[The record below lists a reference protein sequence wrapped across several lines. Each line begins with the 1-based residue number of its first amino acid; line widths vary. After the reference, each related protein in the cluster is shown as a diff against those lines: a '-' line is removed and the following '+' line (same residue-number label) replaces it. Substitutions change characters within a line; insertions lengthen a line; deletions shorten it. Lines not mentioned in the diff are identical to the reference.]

1 MLKLVRSEI
10 LQTEVRLLYELLYVL
25 NNSYRG
31 NKTFKALKQV
41 SAVSGATV
49 GVFVKSSGKLG
60 ARPPELRV
68 TYRCSRQHVPPPAGP
83 EPAVCSYLF
92 PVHAARAA
100 ACRSQ

>member
-1 MLKLVRSEI
+1 MLKLLRSEM

-41 SAVSGATV
+41 SAVSRATV
-49 GVFVKSSGKLG
+49 GVFVKSSGQLG

-68 TYRCSRQHVPPPAGP
+68 TYR
-83 EPAVCSYLF
+83 
-92 PVHAARAA
+92 
-100 ACRSQ
+100 